1 MPNRIICLTAQ
12 PSQASGFI
20 QGDGEAVTSTRHIS
34 LKPRG
39 HVVRGWGSG
48 GGEVGGIRWRPWF
61 NSGERLLSWAAVLHS
76 SSLPSDR
83 IGKGSLSVGLSGNV
97 GAESREARGL
107 RSPPGCHQSYQ
118 SKQS

>member
-48 GGEVGGIRWRPWF
+48 GGEGEGIRWRPWF
-61 NSGERLLSWAAVLHS
+61 NSGEKPLSRAAVLHS

-83 IGKGSLSVGLSGNV
+83 IGKGSHLCGPEWKRGGGEQGGAGVEKSTWTPSVLP
-97 GAESREARGL
+97 E
-107 RSPPGCHQSYQ
+107 
-118 SKQS
+118 